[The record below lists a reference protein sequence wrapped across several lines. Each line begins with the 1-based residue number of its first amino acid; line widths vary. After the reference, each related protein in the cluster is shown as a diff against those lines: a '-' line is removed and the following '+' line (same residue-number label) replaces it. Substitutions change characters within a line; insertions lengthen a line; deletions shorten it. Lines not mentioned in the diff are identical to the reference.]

1 MDVTI
6 PRSALI
12 ELAKH
17 AAHIAPSKS
26 PSNIIT
32 HVRVEARD
40 GRVTVT
46 ATDHAMVYQGTRA
59 ATVVA
64 RGSICIP
71 ARTLRDCAIMLHD
84 GDVRITREGKRSTVT
99 LATGRRSY
107 TLLIMDGADY
117 PAVAHAAGKGL
128 VLDARALAATLR
140 RTHYAQG
147 NHATKYNL
155 AATRIAVRGTQVHAE
170 ATDGHRAARSTRD
183 GAEGGDAAMLAPVA
197 WVERVMGSLV
207 PDGSDPAVTKARV
220 ELTTA
225 PDRITLDVGDDRWTT
240 LMFRDAI
247 PDPWGQIP
255 SHTSTVRV
263 DRAELVDALNATALA
278 SDDNDRVVFTCEPDE
293 GRLSLSAEVNDGG
306 EGRGVTDE
314 LAATFDGDAPPRR
327 WALNRRYALDTLRA
341 LECPRV
347 DLRLIDERHPVQIA
361 DPDDARSQAVIMP
374 MGV

>member
-17 AAHIAPSKS
+17 GAQIAPAKS
-26 PSNIIT
+26 PSGILT
-32 HVRVEARD
+32 HVRVEARA
-40 GRVTVT
+40 GKVTLR
-46 ATDHAMVYQGTRA
+46 ATDHCMIYEGSRA
-59 ATVVA
+59 AVVDA
-64 RGSICIP
+64 PGCICIP
-71 ARTLRDCAIMLHD
+71 ARTLRDVAMVLHE
-84 GDVRITREGKRSTVT
+84 GDVRVTRKGSSVT
-99 LATGRRSY
+99 LATGKRRF
-107 TLLIMDGADY
+107 TLPILDGEDY
-117 PAVAHAAGKGL
+117 PTVAHAPGAGL
-128 VLDARALAATLR
+128 VLDAHALAATLR

-147 NHATKYNL
+147 TAAAKYQL
-155 AATRIAVRGTQVHAE
+155 AATRLTVHGTEVHAE

-197 WVERVMGSLV
+197 FIERVMGSLV

-220 ELTTA
+220 ELTAA

-240 LMFRDAI
+240 LMFRDEL
-247 PDPWGQIP
+247 PDPWGQVP
-255 SHTSTVRV
+255 AHTSTVRV
-263 DRAELVDALNATALA
+263 DRGELIDALNATALA
-278 SDDNDRVVFTCEPDE
+278 ADNNDRVVFTCEPDE
-293 GRLSLSAEVNDGG
+293 RRLSLSAEVAGD
-306 EGRGVTDE
+306 RAVSDE